1 MPYLTRIVTLA
12 AALTAALPHALAAA
26 PDVAAGKAYFESVCG
41 MCHSAQRSGGP
52 NEGPNMLG
60 LVGRKAGSQP
70 DFTKY
75 SEALKASP
83 LVWSVK
89 TLDQFLINPG
99 AKVPGTIMPL
109 QIADNKIRA
118 NVIAYLATLK
128 RPD

>member
-1 MPYLTRIVTLA
+1 MPHLSRALTLA
-12 AALTAALPHALAAA
+12 AALTLSVPCTVAAA

-60 LVGRKAGSQP
+60 LLGRKAGSQP
-70 DFTKY
+70 DFTRY

-83 LVWSVK
+83 LVWSAK

-118 NVIAYLATLK
+118 NVIAYLVTLK
-128 RPD
+128 QPD